1 MQASESVADGSFIDD
16 QDITCKIHIAA
27 APSNTVSMPHSLP
40 QAPPP
45 RAQLFDVQ
53 QHQHQPD
60 TINATPSTHN
70 DQPPVTSHHRF
81 TSFHSRMD
89 FSSSALLIHNHLHVT
104 TTQHSTPAAAAAAAP
119 LTTTTTS
126 QPSQDPSPSTSIHNS
141 QKKKRPRTI
150 YQHGNYKGY
159 YGYRLGN
166 EHSTSEDPRLDLLTK
181 SWFAKKRC
189 LDIGCNEGVVTLGMV
204 SKFHTKSMVG
214 LDIDEALIK
223 MACANLK
230 KARSQAV
237 YKKEVEIKKLGTPA
251 AENRAAHAHAASLS
265 QTWFIYGDVLNSEL
279 EEGSFDTV
287 TCLSVTKW
295 VHINKGDEGLKE
307 LFSIVWR
314 ALAPGGHFIV
324 EPQPWKSYQAARG
337 KLVSSSFVPLNQITL
352 VPDSFVDYL
361 CDEVGFTLVKRV
373 TPETAAA
380 GFDRSIIVLKKSS

>member
-16 QDITCKIHIAA
+16 QDITCKIHTAA

-45 RAQLFDVQ
+45 RAQLFDIQEQ
-53 QHQHQPD
+53 QQPD
-60 TINATPSTHN
+60 TTNAPPSTHN

-89 FSSSALLIHNHLHVT
+89 FSSAALLIHNHLHVT
-104 TTQHSTPAAAAAAAP
+104 TQHSTLAAAVP
-119 LTTTTTS
+119 LTTTS
-126 QPSQDPSPSTSIHNS
+126 QPSQDPSPPLNHNS
-141 QKKKRPRTI
+141 KKNKRPKKI
-150 YQHGNYKGY
+150 YQYGNYKGY

-166 EHSTSEDPRLDLLTK
+166 DHTEDPRLALLTK

-189 LDIGCNEGVVTLGMV
+189 LDIGCNEGIVTLGMV

-214 LDIDEALIK
+214 LDIDEALVK

-230 KARSQAV
+230 KARSEAV
-237 YKKEVEIKKLGTPA
+237 YKKEVEIKKKGTPA

-265 QTWFIYGDVLNSEL
+265 QTWFIYGDVLNSVL

-307 LFSIVWR
+307 LFSKVWR

-337 KLVSSSFVPLNQITL
+337 KLASSSFVPLDQINL

-361 CDEVGFTLVKRV
+361 CDEVGFILVKRV

-380 GFDRSIIVLKKSS
+380 GFWGRSIYIFKKS